1 MDYIMTD
8 LTKTLANLV
17 KTNNGLFKSDAQA
30 QFVRSIAGDE
40 YGSGGNVYGNSYSL
54 HYMLDST
61 GVVSVH
67 KNTVAKGLVLV
78 WERVTAGVESVQDAK
93 EIKRLK
99 RLIKSIQK
107 SMDDRQ
113 ASWDSGEYI
122 AHRNSPASL
131 AGAKMLFSARQSVEQ
146 ETLNAAKKALA
157 ALQN

>member
-1 MDYIMTD
+1 MTD

-30 QFVRSIAGDE
+30 QFIRSIAGDE
-40 YGSGGNVYGNSYSL
+40 YVSGGNVYGKSYSL

-61 GVVSVH
+61 GVVSVY

-78 WERVTAGVESVQDAK
+78 WERVTAGVVSVQDAK

-113 ASWDSGEYI
+113 ASWDAGEYV
-122 AHRNSPASL
+122 AQSNTL
-131 AGAKMLFSARQSVEQ
+131 AGAKMMFSARQSVEQ
-146 ETLNAAKKALA
+146 ETLDAAKKALA

>member
-1 MDYIMTD
+1 MTD

-30 QFVRSIAGDE
+30 QFIRSIAGDE
-40 YGSGGNVYGNSYSL
+40 YVSGGNVYGKSYSL

-61 GVVSVH
+61 GVVSVY

-78 WERVTAGVESVQDAK
+78 WERVTAGVVSVQDAK

-122 AHRNSPASL
+122 AQSNTL
-131 AGAKMLFSARQSVEQ
+131 AGAKMMFSARQSVEQ
-146 ETLNAAKKALA
+146 ETLDAAKKALA

>member
-1 MDYIMTD
+1 MNDIAI
-8 LTKTLANLV
+8 TLANLV
-17 KTNNGLFKSDAQA
+17 KTNNGLFKSEAQGHFI
-30 QFVRSIAGDE
+30 QSVAGAE
-40 YGSGGNVYGNSYSL
+40 YVNIYGNSYNM

-61 GVVSVH
+61 GVVSVY

-78 WERVTAGVESVQDAK
+78 WERVTAGVVSVQDAK

-122 AHRNSPASL
+122 AQSNTL
-131 AGAKMLFSARQSVEQ
+131 AGAKMMFSARQSVEQ
-146 ETLNAAKKALA
+146 ETLDAAKKALA

>member
-1 MDYIMTD
+1 
-8 LTKTLANLV
+8 
-17 KTNNGLFKSDAQA
+17 
-30 QFVRSIAGDE
+30 
-40 YGSGGNVYGNSYSL
+40 
-54 HYMLDST
+54 MLDST
-61 GVVSVH
+61 GVVSVY
-67 KNTVAKGLVLV
+67 KNTVARGLVLV
-78 WERVTAGVESVQDAK
+78 WERVTAGVVSVQDAK

-122 AHRNSPASL
+122 AQRNSPASL

-146 ETLNAAKKALA
+146 ETLDAAKKALA

>member
-1 MDYIMTD
+1 MTD

-17 KTNNGLFKSDAQA
+17 KTNNRLFKSDAQA
-30 QFVRSIAGDE
+30 QFIRSIAGDE
-40 YGSGGNVYGNSYSL
+40 YVSGGNVYGNSYNL

-78 WERVTAGVESVQDAK
+78 WERVTAGVVSVQDAK

-122 AHRNSPASL
+122 AQSKTL
-131 AGAKMLFSARQSVEQ
+131 AGAKMMFSARQSVEQ
-146 ETLNAAKKALA
+146 ETLDAANKALA

>member
-1 MDYIMTD
+1 MTD

-30 QFVRSIAGDE
+30 QFIRSIAGDE
-40 YGSGGNVYGNSYSL
+40 YVNVYGNSYNL
-54 HYMLDST
+54 HYVLDST
-61 GVVSVH
+61 GVVSVY
-67 KNTVAKGLVLV
+67 KNTVAKGLV
-78 WERVTAGVESVQDAK
+78 WERVTAGVVSVQDAK

-122 AHRNSPASL
+122 AQSNTL

-146 ETLNAAKKALA
+146 ETLDAAKKALA
-157 ALQN
+157 SLQN

>member
-1 MDYIMTD
+1 MTD

-30 QFVRSIAGDE
+30 QFIRSIAGDE
-40 YGSGGNVYGNSYSL
+40 YVSGGNVYGKSYSL

-61 GVVSVH
+61 GVVSVY

-78 WERVTAGVESVQDAK
+78 WERVTAGVVSVQDAK

-122 AHRNSPASL
+122 AQSNTL
-131 AGAKMLFSARQSVEQ
+131 AGAKMMFSARQSVEQ
-146 ETLNAAKKALA
+146 ETLDAAKKALA
-157 ALQN
+157 SLQN

>member
-1 MDYIMTD
+1 MND

-17 KTNNGLFKSDAQA
+17 KTNNGLFKSEAQA
-30 QFVRSIAGDE
+30 HFIKSVAGAE
-40 YGSGGNVYGNSYSL
+40 YVSGGNVYGKSYSL

-61 GVVSVH
+61 GVVSVY

-78 WERVTAGVESVQDAK
+78 WERVTAGVVSVQDAK

-122 AHRNSPASL
+122 AQSNTL
-131 AGAKMLFSARQSVEQ
+131 AGAKMMFSARQSVDQ
-146 ETLNAAKKALA
+146 ETLDAAKKALA

>member
-1 MDYIMTD
+1 MTD
-8 LTKTLANLV
+8 FTKTLANLV
-17 KTNNGLFKSDAQA
+17 KTNNGLFKSEAQA
-30 QFVRSIAGDE
+30 HFIKSVAGAE
-40 YGSGGNVYGNSYSL
+40 YVSGGNVYGKSYSL
-54 HYMLDST
+54 HYTLDST

-78 WERVTAGVESVQDAK
+78 WERATAGVVSVQDAK

-122 AHRNSPASL
+122 AQSNTL
-131 AGAKMLFSARQSVEQ
+131 AGAKMMFSARQSVEQ
-146 ETLNAAKKALA
+146 ETLDAAKKALA
-157 ALQN
+157 SPQN

>member
-1 MDYIMTD
+1 MTD

-17 KTNNGLFKSDAQA
+17 KTNNGLFKSDTQA

-40 YGSGGNVYGNSYSL
+40 YVSGGNVYGNSYSL

-61 GVVSVH
+61 GVVSV
-67 KNTVAKGLVLV
+67 
-78 WERVTAGVESVQDAK
+78 QDAK

-107 SMDDRQ
+107 SMADRQ

-122 AHRNSPASL
+122 AQSNTL
-131 AGAKMLFSARQSVEQ
+131 AGAKMMFSARQSVEQ
-146 ETLNAAKKALA
+146 ETLDAAKKALA

>member
-1 MDYIMTD
+1 MTD

-30 QFVRSIAGDE
+30 QFIRSIAGDE
-40 YGSGGNVYGNSYSL
+40 YVSGGNVYGKSYSL

-61 GVVSVH
+61 GVVSVY
-67 KNTVAKGLVLV
+67 KNTVAKGLV
-78 WERVTAGVESVQDAK
+78 WERVTAGVVSVQDAK

-122 AHRNSPASL
+122 AQSNTL
-131 AGAKMLFSARQSVEQ
+131 AGAKMMFSARQSVEQ
-146 ETLNAAKKALA
+146 ETLDAAKKALA
-157 ALQN
+157 SLQN